1 MTFEVGAGNAA
12 EGRYLCFPPL
22 VAASPIQIVHG
33 PEASADYWHVA
44 GIVADEI
51 VTVDVVLA
59 GGEVIT
65 LPIDP
70 TSHVF
75 TLFSE
80 TPLEVGELRAIA
92 ADGSSTTCLLDSGP
106 DIATLLGRNVPP
118 P

>member
-1 MTFEVGAGNAA
+1 MSRNGA
-12 EGRYLCFPPL
+12 EGRYICFPPL
-22 VAASPIQIVHG
+22 SAASPIQIVHG
-33 PEASADYWHVA
+33 PEASADYWHLAGVVA
-44 GIVADEI
+44 AEV

-59 GGEVIT
+59 SGEVIT

-80 TPLEVGELRAIA
+80 TPLEVDQLQAIA
-92 ADGSSTTCLLDSGP
+92 ADGSSTTCVLESGI
-106 DIATLLGRNVPP
+106 DVATCSGGNVPP